1 MSLGLKGSLKE
12 YRTQY
17 RNCSLKYKIK
27 NVFKDFIYAWQRA
40 WLGYDYRELWNYD
53 SIFRIRTI
61 EIFKRLKKD
70 RFTLFNMPEEYIDSF
85 NSLFLTSEQTNMV
98 LVTMIYHL
106 QMMDEDYV
114 EKVLYGKNIY
124 DDDYDFSCRTIDDYK
139 HISNIM
145 KQNKEAFMKLFTLFF
160 YELYEL

>member
-12 YRTQY
+12 YRTQC

-27 NVFKDFIYAWQRA
+27 NVFRNLIYAWQRA

-70 RFTLFNMPEEYIDSF
+70 RLSLFNMPEEYRDNF
-85 NSLFLTSEQTNMV
+85 NSLFLTSEQTDMV
-98 LVTMIYHL
+98 LDIMIYHL

-124 DDDYDFSCRTIDDYK
+124 DDDYDFDCRTIDDYK

-145 KQNKEAFMKLFTLFF
+145 KQNKEAFMKLFNLFF
-160 YELYEL
+160 YEL

>member
-1 MSLGLKGSLKE
+1 MFRDL
-12 YRTQY
+12 
-17 RNCSLKYKIK
+17 
-27 NVFKDFIYAWQRA
+27 IYAWQRA

-61 EIFKRLKKD
+61 EIFKQLKKD
-70 RFTLFNMPEEYIDSF
+70 RLSLFNMPEEYRDSF
-85 NSLFLTSEQTNMV
+85 NSLFLTSEQTDMV
-98 LVTMIYHL
+98 LDIMIYHL

-124 DDDYDFSCRTIDDYK
+124 DDDYDFDCRTIDDYK

-145 KQNKEAFMKLFTLFF
+145 KQNKEAFMKLFNLFF
-160 YELYEL
+160 YELWD